1 MNYNLLVTGDCQSN
15 STGAI
20 SLSINGGGGIYTVQW
35 TLQTT
40 PPTSLGTDTITSGP
54 SIRTSLSSGEYLATV
69 NDNTLPLNQTLI
81 ISIPV
86 SSGVCASILGV
97 QGTTCSLDNGSVTGT
112 SSSNFST
119 TDFYLYDSNDNFITL
134 QTTNINVN
142 EVIFGALS
150 AGTYYMKVVLSEDI
164 IFRVVDC
171 VNSVIN

>member
-86 SSGVCASILGV
+86 SSGVCATS
-97 QGTTCSLDNGSVTGT
+97 TTFVPLVCEHPKESVTVT
-112 SSSNFST
+112 
-119 TDFYLYDSNDNFITL
+119 
-134 QTTNINVN
+134 
-142 EVIFGALS
+142 E
-150 AGTYYMKVVLSEDI
+150 
-164 IFRVVDC
+164 
-171 VNSVIN
+171 